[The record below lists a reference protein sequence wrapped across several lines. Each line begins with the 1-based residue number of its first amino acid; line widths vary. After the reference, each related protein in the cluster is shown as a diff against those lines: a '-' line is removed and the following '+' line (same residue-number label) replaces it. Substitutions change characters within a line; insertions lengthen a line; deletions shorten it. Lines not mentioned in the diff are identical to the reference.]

1 MRGKIIIDRFKLGES
16 PYGIL
21 AAHGWL
27 VTYLRMHQNAD
38 GRSFLIN
45 TPKGDITATDGDT
58 IIAYNDGTLDVIYG
72 QRNIL
77 RGQEEWSC

>member
-1 MRGKIIIDRFKLGES
+1 MRGRIIRYKFKLGES

-21 AAHGWL
+21 SAPGCL

-45 TPKGDITATDGDT
+45 TPKGNITATDGDT

-72 QRNIL
+72 QRNII
-77 RGQEEWSC
+77 RGQDEWRC